1 MWPFT
6 KRSTEVRS
14 SIESPS
20 VSLTDPAAWSEIFGS
35 WRSAAGVEVTVER
48 ALGVPAVWAATN
60 FIPATIASLP
70 LDLFSRT
77 DEGRQTADKDPLYAV
92 LHDAV
97 NDEMSSF
104 AWRKQAMEHVLLRGR
119 SFTVIERNK
128 AGRVRNLWLLDPTK
142 VRVERKAVNGV
153 GQTTYIHEVD
163 GKRTSYGA
171 ADIIDIPWRLKFD
184 GLSHY
189 DPVSTL
195 RDAIGL
201 AIALEQYGAKFFE
214 NGGVPPLQLV
224 GPLNSPGAVGRAA
237 TDVMEALKEAKKEGR
252 PILPMPLMH
261 ELKAIGIDPQKGQ
274 MTEARRMQI
283 EQIARIY
290 QLPPTFLQDLTNGT
304 FSNTEQQD
312 LHFVKH
318 TLSQWLKAWEQELNL
333 KLFAARNRKNFVEFN
348 QDGLLRGD
356 FKSRMEGYST
366 AIQVGINSPDEVRR
380 MENWPDFGGAA
391 KKLFMQGAMSPI
403 EKLGEAKPAPQPQ
416 PEQPASEEDN
426 SDVSQA
432 A

>member
-1 MWPFT
+1 
-6 KRSTEVRS
+6 
-14 SIESPS
+14 
-20 VSLTDPAAWSEIFGS
+20 VSLTDPAAWADVFGAWKS
-35 WRSAAGVEVTVER
+35 TAGIEVTVER
-48 ALGVPAVWAATN
+48 ALGVPAIWAATN

-70 LDLFSRT
+70 LDLYTRE
-77 DEGRQTADKDPLYAV
+77 DQGRKTADKDPLYAT

-119 SFTVIERNK
+119 SFTLIVRNK
-128 AGRVRNLWLLDPTK
+128 AGRVKELSLLDPTK
-142 VRVERKAVNGV
+142 VRVERKDVDGV
-153 GQTTYIHEVD
+153 PRTIYIHEA
-163 GKRTSYGA
+163 GSKRTTYNA

-184 GLSHY
+184 GLAHY

-224 GPLNSPGAVGRAA
+224 GPLNSPGAVSRAA
-237 TDVMEALKEAKKEGR
+237 IDVMEALKEAKKEGR
-252 PILPMPLMH
+252 PILPMPMMH
-261 ELKAIGIDPQKGQ
+261 ELKPIGIDPQKGQ

-290 QLPPTFLQDLTNGT
+290 QLPPTFLQDLSNGT

-333 KLFAARNRKNFVEFN
+333 KLFSAKNRKSFVEFN
-348 QDGLLRGD
+348 ADGLLRGD
-356 FKSRMEGYST
+356 FKSRMEGYAQ
-366 AIQVGINSPDEVRR
+366 AIQNGINSPDEVRR
-380 MENWPDFGGAA
+380 MENWPDEGGAA
-391 KKLFMQGAMSPI
+391 GGLFMQGAMSPI
-403 EKLGEAKPAPQPQ
+403 GKLGETPPV
-416 PEQPASEEDN
+416 PASNPDPSSAEDK
-426 SDVSQA
+426 SDVDQA